1 MADPALQSFAVFANS
16 NQAVVK
22 TTAKSIVSI
31 PFQSNLAVHDPQKL
45 FKMALS
51 MVKYTNSVYNI
62 DASNN
67 RLQLA
72 VEFAPGRGFITGDDA
87 DERFHRWQT
96 WEVRIPPGAYD
107 IVELA
112 NLLSEGRYIYDPQN
126 QSSFANRLGY
136 EVTLQPFSYA
146 ENAAN
151 IGGSGNPATNAATTN
166 QNVYVGFGAVPAD
179 NTDPILTK
187 AALSIDNNSKMVF
200 QSPDIGH
207 LIQYGTDMTTPC
219 TNKLNRPGSGLGN
232 EVPGETT
239 LDYSFIYKG
248 VYILFNSLTAPM
260 LKMLGFFNIDSYPAP
275 IIEGYIDNANNFAEV
290 SGYGLRFEASPAFIQ
305 FPVYT
310 NGVLNAV
317 QPAFNPV
324 TMRYAQDNITK
335 YTLVAYNLGGNG
347 VELFVP
353 TLPLAVN
360 VVGHFGNQ
368 TLVGEPT
375 AFLST
380 LYQDDGTT
388 TAYQRA
394 PPGYTLTGT
403 NILPPAPQILSNTNT
418 VMGFTYQRIICSR
431 DIVDPTNY
439 RWNYDVANPGDS
451 LLPTEIGIWGDFFDP
466 LIPTLAPNNNAPP
479 LGIQIGMPVTFH
491 GNGLGNAAVYL
502 TDAGAPNALTTN
514 LYNKII
520 KAGIWRVVE
529 SGSGGG
535 PTDRQDWIYCMELTD
550 APQVTAAGP
559 LPARMITNFSLGVNA
574 GVIDPT
580 QWLPADDQSAAGL
593 NPATIIG
600 YMGYYNLEFQYNR
613 LAVNN
618 PQLVATI
625 DPTIVYTN
633 MLATNVG
640 LNDLTSVLIPEN
652 LTNLEGL
659 DEIHIHCAQLRTK
672 HLASTSFQP
681 LAPTDVIGVVPVD
694 VPFGSKGTW
703 QPPVP
708 LESYISNTNVV
719 NLDFRL
725 TDSANRPLDFNGL
738 DWSMVFSCQ
747 EVDVLQP
754 QTMGG
759 TINTPFQDQLA
770 TLEGTAQ
777 AQTRSMRKRG
787 AAHMLP
793 HEFYDVNS
801 KSGYANY

>member
-22 TTAKSIVSI
+22 TTTKSLVSI

-67 RLQLA
+67 RLQIA
-72 VEFAPGRGFITGDDA
+72 VEFAPGRGFLGGDTPQ
-87 DERFHRWQT
+87 ERFHRWQT
-96 WEVRIPPGAYD
+96 WEIRIPPGAYD
-107 IVELA
+107 IVELS
-112 NLLSEGRYIYDPQN
+112 NLLSEGRYVYNPQDQN
-126 QSSFANRLGY
+126 SFANRLGY

-146 ENAAN
+146 AIDAN
-151 IGGSGNPATNAATTN
+151 IDGSGNPAAPAKTNN
-166 QNVYVGFGAVPAD
+166 EDVYVGFGAVPAD

-200 QSPDIGH
+200 QSPDVGH
-207 LIQYGTDMTTPC
+207 LIQYGTDITTPC
-219 TNKLNRPGSGLGN
+219 TNKLNIAGFGLPN
-232 EVPGETT
+232 TVPGETT

-248 VYILFNSLTAPM
+248 VYILFNSLTMPM
-260 LKMLGFFNIDSYPAP
+260 LKMLGFFNIESYPAP
-275 IIEGYIDNANNFAEV
+275 AIVGYINNDNDFAEAT
-290 SGYGLRFEASPAFIQ
+290 GYSLQFTAEAAYTQ
-305 FPVYT
+305 FPLYEVVGGVYQI
-310 NGVLNAV
+310 AAA
-317 QPAFNPV
+317 QPAFDPI

-335 YTLVAYNLGGNG
+335 YSLTAYNLGGNG
-347 VELFVP
+347 VETFVP

-360 VVGHFGNQ
+360 VVGHFGNN
-368 TLVGEPT
+368 TLVGEPSS
-375 AFLST
+375 FLST
-380 LYQDDGTT
+380 LYQDDGTQ

-394 PPGYTLTGT
+394 PPGYTLTGV

-418 VMGFTYQRIICSR
+418 VMGYTYQRIICSR
-431 DIVDPTNY
+431 DAADPQNY
-439 RWNYDVANPGDS
+439 RWNYDALAQATS
-451 LLPTEIGIWGDFFDP
+451 LLPTEIGIFGYEN
-466 LIPTLAPNNNAPP
+466 TLGSVAPNNGAAPA
-479 LGIQIGMPVTFH
+479 GIQIGMPVTFH
-491 GNGLGNAAVYL
+491 GNGLGNANVYL
-502 TDAGAPNALTTN
+502 DDDIVANPLNTN

-520 KAGIWRVVE
+520 QAGEWRIVF
-529 SGSGGG
+529 SGLSGAGFN
-535 PTDRQDWIYCMELTD
+535 REDWIYCMVLTD
-550 APQVTAAGP
+550 NPQATVAVA
-559 LPARMITNFSLGVNA
+559 LPARMNIDFALGCA
-574 GVIDPT
+574 GGLINPDEWLDNVEPGDNPT
-580 QWLPADDQSAAGL
+580 L
-593 NPATIIG
+593 
-600 YMGYYNLEFQYNR
+600 YMGFYNLMFQYNR
-613 LAVNN
+613 LTVNN

-640 LNDLTSVLIPEN
+640 LNDLTSILIPEN

-672 HLASTSFQP
+672 HLASTNFQP
-681 LAPTDVIGVVPVD
+681 LAPSDVIGVVPVD

-708 LESYISNTNVV
+708 LDSYITNTNIV

-738 DWSMVFSCQ
+738 DWSMVFNCQ

-754 QTMGG
+754 LTQGG

-793 HEFYDVNS
+793 HEFYDPNT